1 MKMRTA
7 LQLTVEKRRAEALS
21 AITCKFDN
29 CPSNRDLISGF
40 CSAHRKILI
49 KDSKRRK
56 TIARLNAELTELENG
71 LRPLSSSW
79 S

>member
-1 MKMRTA
+1 MRTA

-49 KDSKRRK
+49 KDRKRRK